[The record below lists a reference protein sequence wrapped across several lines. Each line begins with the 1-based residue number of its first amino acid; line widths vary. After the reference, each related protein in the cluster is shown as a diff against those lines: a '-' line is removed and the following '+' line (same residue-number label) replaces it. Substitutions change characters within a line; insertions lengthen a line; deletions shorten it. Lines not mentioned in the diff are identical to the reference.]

1 MSLRQNKLVL
11 KLLIQQKFTMKK
23 IIAALTLMFVFSI
36 NANAQDKETYSA
48 YDLGKKQAAELTELL
63 GLDKVQDENFARL
76 FEQKITVLDDINLTQ
91 ERKDEFSRVVESKIR
106 ASLDKNQM
114 EKLEKNEV
122 LFKKLTH

>member
-36 NANAQDKETYSA
+36 NANAQDKETSSA
-48 YDLGKKQAAELTELL
+48 YGLGKKQAAELTEFL

-76 FEQKITVLDDINLTQ
+76 FEQKISVLDNKDLTQ
-91 ERKDEFSRVVESKIR
+91 ERKDEFSRVIEAKIR
-106 ASLDKNQM
+106 ASLDQNEI
-114 EKLEKNEV
+114 EKLEKNKE
-122 LFKKLTH
+122 LFQKLIH